1 MRLNANEFMNM
12 SIDDFDSVDELSRTR
27 ISRKEIKSKWQQI
40 EDGVN
45 IHSGKS
51 VSRQRKW

>member
-12 SIDDFDSVDELSRTR
+12 SIDDFDSVDELSRNR
-27 ISRKEIKSKWQQI
+27 VSRKEIKSKWQHI

-45 IHSGKS
+45 THSGKS